1 MAREFQNQ
9 SKSQNEAS
17 AKSYRFDPPK
27 QAANRR
33 ASTEVPVLFRL
44 QNLQK
49 SQDFSAE
56 LATATIG
63 KKSPEL
69 AVETKMQSKTG
80 TAPRE
85 EASAPQSAVPA
96 PDSSATAPSK
106 DRTSTP
112 NRPWS
117 TNVILLG
124 IGFAVVGLLFK
135 SSGTNS
141 QVVASKPTTLPN
153 NAALTTATAV
163 PVQTATPNSS
173 ASQLTNSVDGL
184 VKVDGLAKAEATKTE
199 SSFSLEP
206 LAAPK
211 LPAPMVLSLGSD
223 TGNSIKQST
232 DASFPSRDDLDF
244 ASTKMNNEKSN
255 QLSESYSNDTSIQSD
270 FSGASAIGL
279 SQISSDPRSAHKS
292 VVIPNTSTFS
302 EPSPAADSTQ
312 INFGDDNPTAGRS
325 EKALSGPTVITNPHV
340 FAARD
345 SIAPTT
351 AAPSQ
356 LVSTSTP
363 ELETE
368 ELFNLRAQY
377 NNAIMNSQQQAMA
390 MGRQPMMTNPQQQQP
405 ASQWN
410 TGSGSFAP
418 AATMVSGPTQFPG
431 QTQIPGQTQFPGQ
444 TQPRPTYNPPAVQS
458 PVYNYQPVQAAPQ
471 GYGASSSN
479 QSQVN
484 QVMTNQMPF
493 TQMPANPTQI
503 PANNNA
509 PASVRQPYVPIAG
522 SFNPERFGAAE
533 NSPNPAQTAYPASVQ
548 TTNQIPASGGYQ
560 PLSPQFQ
567 YQPTNG
573 N

>member
-9 SKSQNEAS
+9 SGFQNEAS

-80 TAPRE
+80 TAPRQ

-112 NRPWS
+112 TRPWS

-124 IGFAVVGLLFK
+124 IGFAVVCLLFK

-153 NAALTTATAV
+153 NAALLTATAV
-163 PVQTATPNSS
+163 PVQTTTPNSS

-184 VKVDGLAKAEATKTE
+184 VKVDGLAKAEAIKPD

-211 LPAPMVLSLGSD
+211 LPVPMVLSPMVLSLGSD
-223 TGNSIKQST
+223 SGDSIEQS
-232 DASFPSRDDLDF
+232 
-244 ASTKMNNEKSN
+244 
-255 QLSESYSNDTSIQSD
+255 SEGYSNDTSIQSD

-279 SQISSDPRSAHKS
+279 SRNSSNPRSAHKS

-377 NNAIMNSQQQAMA
+377 NNATMNSQQQAMA

-405 ASQWN
+405 AAQWN

-418 AATMVSGPTQFPG
+418 AATMVSGPR
-431 QTQIPGQTQFPGQ
+431 QIPGQTQFPGQ
-444 TQPRPTYNPPAVQS
+444 IQSRPTYNPPAVQS
-458 PVYNYQPVQAAPQ
+458 PVYNFQPVQAAPQ
-471 GYGASSSN
+471 GYGASPSN

-484 QVMTNQMPF
+484 QVMTSQMPF

-522 SFNPERFGAAE
+522 SFNPERFGSAE

-548 TTNQIPASGGYQ
+548 TSNQIPASGGYQ